1 MFYDTDIV
9 CFVTER
15 SVWMGNF
22 DGILLCTDLD
32 GTLLKNDRTIS
43 RENLEAIAYFKE
55 NGGLFTFVTGR
66 MPIFAADICR
76 ALDPNAPFGCVNGGG
91 LFDYRAGRYVWHQA
105 LSRDVLPLI
114 ALVDENCPDVGIQIN
129 TFDDT
134 YLYKDNP
141 TMRIFEEVAGR
152 SFPSPHYTAINEPF
166 AKILFGSEDEAAL
179 LAARDLL
186 LAHPLAENFDFIRS
200 EKAFYEILPKGI
212 NKGTALREM
221 VRHLPTPITKTVAVG
236 DYDNDV
242 AMLKA
247 ADCGVAVANACDAAK
262 EAATFVTVSNEEHAI
277 AHVIAGL

>member
-1 MFYDTDIV
+1 
-9 CFVTER
+9 
-15 SVWMGNF
+15 MGKF

-43 RENLEAIAYFKE
+43 RENQEAIAYFKD

-66 MPIFAADICR
+66 MPLFAEAICQ

-91 LFDYRAGRYVWHQA
+91 LFDYRARRYVWRQA

-114 ALVDENCPDVGIQIN
+114 ALVDGRCPEVGIQIN

-141 TMRIFEEVAGR
+141 TMRIFEEVTGR
-152 SFPSPHYTAINEPF
+152 SFLSPHYTAIDEPF

-179 LAARDLL
+179 LMAKDLL
-186 LAHPLAENFDFIRS
+186 LSHPLAEKFDFIRS

-212 NKGTALREM
+212 TKGSALREM
-221 VRHLPTPITKTVAVG
+221 PRHLPIPITKTVAMG
-236 DYDNDV
+236 NYYNDV
-242 AMLKA
+242 AMLKPP
-247 ADCGVAVANACDAAK
+247 DWGVAVANACDAAK
-262 EAATFVTVSNEEHAI
+262 AAADMITVSNEEHAI
-277 AHVIAGL
+277 ARVIASL